1 MINLGL
7 LLIFCM
13 TRIFILSKNLTKYIF
28 DNRVAV
34 KRTYDIMG
42 VQFEFIDMVKFLYN
56 KHPMELGLGGTV
68 LIIAMFTMLCHQY
81 EQFNQAM
88 NTFMDTLWYV
98 LITVL
103 TIGYG
108 EYSAI
113 SFMGMISM
121 VIATFFGIVL
131 NSIFVVCT
139 EKFL

>member
-1 MINLGL
+1 
-7 LLIFCM
+7 
-13 TRIFILSKNLTKYIF
+13 
-28 DNRVAV
+28 
-34 KRTYDIMG
+34 
-42 VQFEFIDMVKFLYN
+42 
-56 KHPMELGLGGTV
+56 
-68 LIIAMFTMLCHQY
+68 
-81 EQFNQAM
+81 M

>member
-1 MINLGL
+1 M
-7 LLIFCM
+7 
-13 TRIFILSKNLTKYIF
+13 
-28 DNRVAV
+28 
-34 KRTYDIMG
+34 
-42 VQFEFIDMVKFLYN
+42 
-56 KHPMELGLGGTV
+56 
-68 LIIAMFTMLCHQY
+68 IIAGFTMLCHQY
-81 EQFNQAM
+81 EVLNQSM
-88 NTFMDTLWYV
+88 STFMDTLWYV

-139 EKFL
+139 EKFLKLDGCEK

>member
-68 LIIAMFTMLCHQY
+68 LIIAMFTMLCH
-81 EQFNQAM
+81 
-88 NTFMDTLWYV
+88 
-98 LITVL
+98 
-103 TIGYG
+103 
-108 EYSAI
+108 
-113 SFMGMISM
+113 
-121 VIATFFGIVL
+121 
-131 NSIFVVCT
+131 
-139 EKFL
+139 